1 MRVELS
7 NELTELINELGPQ
20 VWDDFDH
27 VSPGFFPRKFR
38 INGHLA
44 QFRIL
49 VPSASAPPSSG
60 TPGIWRRKSGVG
72 GVDAQGGLLAHPMVR
87 DC

>member
-27 VSPGFFPRKFR
+27 VSFILYLEYLYYRNDGRLAVPHFSAFFECTSLVW
-38 INGHLA
+38 NAWHLA
-44 QFRIL
+44 SEKQC
-49 VPSASAPPSSG
+49 
-60 TPGIWRRKSGVG
+60 WRRGRARRIAG
-72 GVDAQGGLLAHPMVR
+72 APHGT
-87 DC
+87 